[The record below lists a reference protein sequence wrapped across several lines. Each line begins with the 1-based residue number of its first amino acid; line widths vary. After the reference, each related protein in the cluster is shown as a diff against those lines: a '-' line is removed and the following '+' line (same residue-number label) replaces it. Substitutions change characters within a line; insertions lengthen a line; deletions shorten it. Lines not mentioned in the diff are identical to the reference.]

1 MWWLPPFMERSVINR
16 GMMFLKYPVYDV
28 RGWVETISCDSRK
41 FQNIHHHL
49 NSQPMTNQNKTFTQL
64 VAEHDAKVRKS
75 IERKKKPKS
84 KKK

>member
-1 MWWLPPFMERSVINR
+1 MNKKQFAATAS
-16 GMMFLKYPVYDV
+16 
-28 RGWVETISCDSRK
+28 
-41 FQNIHHHL
+41 
-49 NSQPMTNQNKTFTQL
+49 KTFTQL

>member
-1 MWWLPPFMERSVINR
+1 
-16 GMMFLKYPVYDV
+16 
-28 RGWVETISCDSRK
+28 
-41 FQNIHHHL
+41 
-49 NSQPMTNQNKTFTQL
+49 MTNQNKTFTQL